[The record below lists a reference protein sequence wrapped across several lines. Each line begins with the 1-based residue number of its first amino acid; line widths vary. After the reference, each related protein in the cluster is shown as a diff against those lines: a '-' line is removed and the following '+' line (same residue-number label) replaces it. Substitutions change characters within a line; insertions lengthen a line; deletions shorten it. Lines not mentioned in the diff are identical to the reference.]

1 MKIPD
6 FTAQTLDI
14 GIESYDLKELEFLKS
29 LIKKKEPG
37 SILLTMPEE
46 EMLLSLGILRRTTD
60 SIRTTIAGLL
70 LLGKED
76 ILRTVLP
83 SAEVNYLHMINEST
97 YDKRTDHNKPLL
109 NLLKTLNTAIQQYN
123 HSLTLKIGLFD
134 YEIPDYP
141 QEAYQ
146 EIFLNAL
153 VHRDY
158 SLMSPIYIRHYS
170 NYLEI
175 VSPGSFLGGIT
186 SANILTH
193 EPIIRNP
200 LLATILHQI
209 GIMEKAGIGVKK
221 LFTTLLSLGKEPPH
235 FESKEQFVQVTI
247 HNGNVDESFAA
258 YIIHYINEG
267 KELSLT
273 DLLILSYLKRNRE
286 IEIKEASQLVQK
298 PEYQTKELLNSMIE
312 RGFLEPFGLTKGT
325 VYRLSK
331 EVFTQLRRSIE
342 YRLHRRAEAAYAE
355 NLILEYIKENGFIT
369 NEICRTLLRINR
381 SQALYLLNRL
391 VQKGKLT
398 QPAKG
403 RKARYLRQHP

>member
-1 MKIPD
+1 MKYPD

-14 GIESYDLKELEFLKS
+14 SFESFDPKELECLKNF
-29 LIKKKEPG
+29 IKRKEPG
-37 SILLTMPEE
+37 SALLTLSDE
-46 EMLLSLGILRRTTD
+46 EMLLSLGVLRRTPN

-97 YDKRTDHNKPLL
+97 YDKRIDYTKPLL
-109 NLLKTLNTAIQQYN
+109 NLLTTLTTTIQQYN

-141 QEAYQ
+141 PEVYQ
-146 EIFLNAL
+146 EVLLNAL

-158 SLMSPIYIRHYS
+158 SLMSPIYIRHFS

-193 EPIIRNP
+193 EPIMRNP

-209 GIMEKAGIGVKK
+209 GIMEKAGIGAKRV
-221 LFTTLLSLGKEPPH
+221 FTTLLSLGKEPPH

-247 HNGNVDESFAA
+247 HNGNVDESFAT
-258 YIIHYINEG
+258 YIIRYINEG
-267 KELSLT
+267 KELSLK
-273 DLLILSYLKRNRE
+273 DLLVLSYLKRNRE
-286 IEIKEASQLVQK
+286 IEIKEASHLVQK
-298 PEYQTKELLNSMIE
+298 PEYQTKEFLNSMIE

-331 EVFTQLRRSIE
+331 EVFTQLRRSVE

-391 VQKGKLT
+391 VKKGKLT
-398 QPAKG
+398 NPVKG
-403 RKARYLRQHP
+403 RKARYLRRHP